1 MTVVIMKTHCA
12 KQVPNILEYKII
24 SNYLFTNELE
34 QNLWPGLDK
43 TIKCKNHSSWEKRGY
58 F

>member
-12 KQVPNILEYKII
+12 KQGPNILEYKII

-43 TIKCKNHSSWEKRGY
+43 TIKCKNHSY
-58 F
+58 

>member
-12 KQVPNILEYKII
+12 KQGPNILEYKII

-34 QNLWPGLDK
+34 QNL
-43 TIKCKNHSSWEKRGY
+43 
-58 F
+58 